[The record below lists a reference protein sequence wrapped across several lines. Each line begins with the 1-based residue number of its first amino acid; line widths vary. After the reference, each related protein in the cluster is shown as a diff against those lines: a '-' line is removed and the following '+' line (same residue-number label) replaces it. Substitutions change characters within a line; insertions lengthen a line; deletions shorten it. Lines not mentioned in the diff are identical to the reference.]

1 LTKPA
6 TTPDEPHIPGPKSTA
21 DERERTL
28 GGMLSMRMVHLFL
41 MLRRTNTNTQP
52 QEAVMSRLEWRVMT
66 QLDGVRPL
74 SLTQLADRLLLD
86 RGQLSRTVKG
96 MVERDVLTR
105 SRKPGG
111 PEIEIDLTDE
121 GLRLRSAMID
131 RAGERDKFL
140 IDGLDPADL
149 AVAFKVVEHMI
160 ARAGT
165 IAHEEETAANQEP
178 PRASN

>member
-1 LTKPA
+1 MSKP
-6 TTPDEPHIPGPKSTA
+6 TPPKDSGTPVLLA
-21 DERERTL
+21 SASERERTL

-52 QEAVMSRLEWRVMT
+52 EEAVLSRLEWRVMT

-111 PEIEIDLTDE
+111 PEIEIDLTST
-121 GLRLRSAMID
+121 GLSLRSAMID

-140 IDGLDPADL
+140 IEGLDPADL

-165 IAHEEETAANQEP
+165 IAHEAEPAA
-178 PRASN
+178 AD

>member
-1 LTKPA
+1 MA
-6 TTPDEPHIPGPKSTA
+6 KSTA
-21 DERERTL
+21 VREDPCTQTLQASAGERERTL
-28 GGMLSMRMVHLFL
+28 GGMISMRVVHLFL
-41 MLRRTNTNTQP
+41 MLRRSNTNTQP
-52 QEAVMSRLEWRVMT
+52 EEAVLSRLEWRVMT
-66 QLDGVRPL
+66 QLDGVSPL
-74 SLTQLADRLLLD
+74 SLTQLAERLLLD

-111 PEIEIDLTDE
+111 PEIEIDLTRE
-121 GLRLRSAMID
+121 GLNLRSAMID

-165 IAHEEETAANQEP
+165 IAHEAETGAGD
-178 PRASN
+178 